1 MRTLGGGVK
10 ARGGLLGVTNG
21 SGNAVFTS
29 ATAARGAS
37 GSGAAGDTGAPP
49 WGPDFTG
56 GATNGRTTFGGAT
69 ATTLGSGISLGAAT
83 SGSGAQISGAGRA
96 SSLAPATIVCGA
108 FTRARGGRASGCPS
122 AGAISGSF
130 SRKLYQI
137 ILFSF
142 GRISR
147 S

>member
-1 MRTLGGGVK
+1 MRTFGGGVK
-10 ARGGLLGVTNG
+10 ARRGPLGATT
-21 SGNAVFTS
+21 GNSTAVFTS
-29 ATAARGAS
+29 AATRGAS
-37 GSGAAGDTGAPP
+37 GRAATRGGSAA
-49 WGPDFTG
+49 FTG

-69 ATTLGSGISLGAAT
+69 ATTLGSGRILGAAT
-83 SGSGAQISGAGRA
+83 SGSDAQISGAGRA
-96 SSLAPATIVCGA
+96 SSLAPATIVCAA
-108 FTRARGGRASGCPS
+108 FTRARAARASVSLS

-130 SRKLYQI
+130 SRKLYQT